1 MTAELQNFIINGCV
15 SLLEGFIFAFVC
27 RKFCKFSDSY
37 FRMMLLLPIMVQTVI
52 MLVGGNLGYG
62 IAVAGAFS
70 LIKFRSTPGS
80 GEEITGIFTAM
91 VAGFANAL
99 GYWQISS
106 ILLGLF
112 IIIFIGCEFKFK
124 SLNNEKRILKII
136 MPDLNDDETELNNI
150 LNKYTKSYELI
161 QSKMIDFGS
170 LYKLTYEVV
179 GISSQKQLI
188 DEIRQLN
195 GNLDISIGR
204 ITNNDNR
211 I

>member
-1 MTAELQNFIINGCV
+1 MTAEIQNFLIFGIV
-15 SLLEGFIFAFVC
+15 SLIEGLIFALVC
-27 RKFCKFSDSY
+27 KKFGKFTDSY

-70 LIKFRSTPGS
+70 LIRFRSTPGS
-80 GEEITGIFTAM
+80 GEEITGIFSAM

-106 ILLGLF
+106 ILLILF
-112 IIIFIGCEFKFK
+112 IGIFIGCEKFFK
-124 SLNNEKRILKII
+124 SENEDKRIIKIT
-136 MPDLNDDETELNNI
+136 MPDIHDDETI
-150 LNKYTKSYELI
+150 LNDILSKYTKSYELI

-170 LYKLTYEVV
+170 LYKLTYEVK

-188 DEIRQLN
+188 DEIRQIN
-195 GNLDISIGR
+195 SNLDISIGR
-204 ITNNDNR
+204 NTDSDNR

>member
-1 MTAELQNFIINGCV
+1 MTAEIQNFLIYGLV
-15 SLLEGFIFAFVC
+15 SLVEGFILAFICKKFA
-27 RKFCKFSDSY
+27 KFTDSY

-70 LIKFRSTPGS
+70 LIRFRSSPGS
-80 GEEITGIFTAM
+80 GEEITGIFSAM
-91 VAGFANAL
+91 VIGFANAL
-99 GYWQISS
+99 GFWQISG
-106 ILLGLF
+106 ILLLLF
-112 IIIFIGCEFKFK
+112 ITIFIICELVFK
-124 SLNNEKRILKII
+124 SSNNEKRIIKIT
-136 MPDLNDDETELNNI
+136 MPDLNDDETELNTI
-150 LNKYTKSYELI
+150 LDKYVKSYELI

-170 LYKLTYEVV
+170 LYKLTYEVR

-204 ITNNDNR
+204 ITNFDNR